1 MTKETK
7 IGLLVGLAFIILF
20 AIILSEKG
28 PGQRGAGATQFT
40 VVDSSARNS
49 PPSTA
54 GQPLHNAGKLPVDSQ
69 LPPIVKAGSKSLPAA
84 PLREEQIAQAPM
96 EDEPLQPLPDSL
108 ASLIKSRT
116 ETPAQTSEPVG
127 PSISKPEP
135 ASTPGPILARIPE
148 PKTLTEEPAT
158 TAAPESKEEPTTTA
172 LQTPVDDGPK
182 IIWTVLAEHTVQ
194 PGESLGKIAAKYYG
208 RSTPARVDALYK
220 MNKDTMPSVSSVKA
234 GHKLRIPNLGEHS
247 DKFEPA
253 SPFSGSFASN
263 VKPAGSTDSPVRI
276 PEPIVESTPK
286 SVAKDKSPT
295 IITASKKE
303 SPAEIKFELY
313 EIRKGDTL
321 SKIAR
326 RELGSEKYAKD
337 LQRLNK
343 IGEKQN
349 LKPGTKIRLPARQTA
364 QGESATLSAR
374 ASELSE
380 P

>member
-28 PGQRGAGATQFT
+28 PVQRGAGAPQFT
-40 VVDSSARNS
+40 IVDSSSRNS
-49 PPSTA
+49 PPSTQ
-54 GQPLHNAGKLPVDSQ
+54 GQPLHNAGKLPVDTQ
-69 LPPIVKAGSKSLPAA
+69 LAPIVKSGTKTLPAA
-84 PLREEQIAQAPM
+84 PLREEQVAQAPT

-116 ETPAQTSEPVG
+116 ETPAHTAEPVG
-127 PSISKPEP
+127 PSITKPEP
-135 ASTPGPILARIPE
+135 SSTPGPILARIPE
-148 PKTLTEEPAT
+148 PKPFTEEPAGL
-158 TAAPESKEEPTTTA
+158 AANETKEEPTTT
-172 LQTPVDDGPK
+172 TPPVPADDGPK

-208 RSTPARVDALYK
+208 RSTPARVDALFK

-234 GHKLRIPNLGEHS
+234 GHKLRIPNLGEHA
-247 DKFEPA
+247 DKFEPG
-253 SPFSGSFASN
+253 SPFAGSFANN
-263 VKPAGSTDSPVRI
+263 VKPAGSPDSPVRI

-286 SVAKDKSPT
+286 TTAKEKSPT

-303 SPAEIKFELY
+303 PPAEIKFELY

-326 RELGSEKYAKD
+326 KELGSEKYAKD

-349 LKPGTKIRLPARQTA
+349 LKPGTKIRLPVRQTA
-364 QGESATLSAR
+364 QGESTTLSAR
-374 ASELSE
+374 APESAE